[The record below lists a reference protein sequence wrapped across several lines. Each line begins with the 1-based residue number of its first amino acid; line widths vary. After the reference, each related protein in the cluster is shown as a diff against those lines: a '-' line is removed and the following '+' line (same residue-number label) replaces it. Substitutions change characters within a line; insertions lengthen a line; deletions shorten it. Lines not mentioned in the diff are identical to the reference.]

1 MSQTFRYGPNSPTVV
16 YARFHRELESCEAVA
31 VRKSY
36 WVLLIFVLI
45 GGLLGG
51 VLGEILRVM
60 APHGTIQTIFAT
72 NFTPGINPPLTID
85 LVLLKLTL
93 GFELKINLLS
103 LVGMFL
109 GIYLYKNV

>member
-1 MSQTFRYGPNSPTVV
+1 
-16 YARFHRELESCEAVA
+16 
-31 VRKSY
+31 VRKSP
-36 WVLLIFVLI
+36 WILLVFVLI

-72 NFTPGINPPLTID
+72 NYVLGITEPLTID
-85 LVLLKLTL
+85 LVLLKFTIGL
-93 GFELKINLLS
+93 GLKINLLS
-103 LVGMFL
+103 LLGMFL

>member
-1 MSQTFRYGPNSPTVV
+1 
-16 YARFHRELESCEAVA
+16 
-31 VRKSY
+31 VRKSP
-36 WVLLIFVLI
+36 WILLLFVLI

-72 NFTPGINPPLTID
+72 NYVLGITEPLTID
-85 LVLLKLTL
+85 LVLLKFTIGL
-93 GFELKINLLS
+93 GLKINLLS
-103 LVGMFL
+103 LLGMFL